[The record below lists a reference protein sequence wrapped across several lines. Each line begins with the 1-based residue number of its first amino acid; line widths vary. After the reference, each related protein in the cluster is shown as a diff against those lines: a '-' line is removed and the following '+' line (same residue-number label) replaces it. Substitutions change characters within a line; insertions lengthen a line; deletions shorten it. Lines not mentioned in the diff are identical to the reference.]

1 MLLDSFKRQLNYL
14 RISLTDRCNLRCV
27 YCMPDQGVPK
37 IFHEDILTYEELLRL
52 ARLSVGLGIEKIRL
66 TGGEPLVRK
75 GLLDFIRSLKAF
87 SGIRDISLTTNGVL
101 LAEKAQ
107 ALWEAGI
114 RRLNI
119 SLDSLDREKYHRITR
134 FDYFDQVWAGIL
146 EAERIGY
153 SPIKINVVAMKGIND
168 DEILNFGR
176 LSMEKPYHI
185 RFIEFMPVGEENG
198 WKAERFISSGETLQ
212 KLQTL
217 GPLSPINGKGL
228 DGPAKRMAFSQAK
241 GEIGLISPISEH
253 FCPSC
258 NRLRLTAEGL
268 LRVCIFSDRETDL
281 RTPLRQGATDNQLAA
296 AIHEAILQKPKEH
309 PVQLS
314 PIPRKC
320 QRQMSKIG
328 G

>member
-1 MLLDSFKRQLNYL
+1 MLLDSFKRRLNYL

-27 YCMPDQGVPK
+27 YCMPEQGLPK
-37 IFHEDILTYEELLRL
+37 IFHEDILTYEELIRL

-75 GLLDFIRSLKAF
+75 SLLDFIRSLKAL

-107 ALWEAGI
+107 ALWDAGI

-119 SLDSLDREKYHRITR
+119 SLDSLNKDKYSRITR
-134 FDYFDQVWAGIL
+134 FDYFDQVWAGIQ
-146 EAERIGY
+146 EAERLGF
-153 SPIKINVVAMKGIND
+153 SPIKVNVVAMKRVND
-168 DEILNFGR
+168 DEILDFGR

-198 WKAERFISSGETLQ
+198 WEAERFISSEETLK

-217 GPLSPINGKGL
+217 GPLFPINGRGL
-228 DGPAKRMAFSQAK
+228 DGPAKRMAFAGAK

-258 NRLRLTAEGL
+258 NRLRLTAEGR

-281 RTPLRQGATDNQLAA
+281 RSPLRQGASDEQMEVL
-296 AIHEAILQKPKEH
+296 IREAILQKPKEH